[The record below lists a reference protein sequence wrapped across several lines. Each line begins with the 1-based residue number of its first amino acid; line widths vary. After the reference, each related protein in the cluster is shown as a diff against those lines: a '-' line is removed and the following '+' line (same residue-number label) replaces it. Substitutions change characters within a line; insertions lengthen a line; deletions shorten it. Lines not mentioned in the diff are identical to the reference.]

1 MLCFLIIVKCKV
13 TIPEL
18 SSKVERVSK
27 FVLNAVALG
36 ALVTGSM
43 AASAPTRSDH
53 QAPSEKPPAHLS
65 GKPIA
70 KPTKT
75 AKPYAVGQASWYGE
89 AFHGKPTASGEPYD
103 MYELTAAHRT
113 LPLGSWVKVTNLK
126 NRRWVLVRVNDRG
139 PVPLERIIDLSYS
152 AARVLNMSGSGLA
165 NVRLDLIKKPAEN
178 ADMAMLTT
186 PR

>member
-1 MLCFLIIVKCKV
+1 
-13 TIPEL
+13 
-18 SSKVERVSK
+18 
-27 FVLNAVALG
+27 
-36 ALVTGSM
+36 
-43 AASAPTRSDH
+43 
-53 QAPSEKPPAHLS
+53 
-65 GKPIA
+65 
-70 KPTKT
+70 
-75 AKPYAVGQASWYGE
+75 
-89 AFHGKPTASGEPYD
+89 

-165 NVRLDLIKKPAEN
+165 NVRLDLIKKPAET